1 MGAFSCLSIL
11 PVRLTPA
18 IRDFPSGERPRERLQ
33 SYGAGHL
40 SNSELLA
47 ILLRTGLEG
56 ENVLVMASRLLSE
69 FGGLSGLSRITF
81 DEMCDLRGISTA
93 KACQILA
100 GIELGK
106 RVAALTSDDRVD
118 ITSPADLA
126 KLFMAEMSSL
136 DREHFRVATLST
148 RNQVLGIEDLY
159 SGSVNAALIRPAEV
173 FATAIRRNAP
183 QIAIVHN
190 HPSGDPTPS
199 AEDVAITKTL
209 VEAGKLLD
217 IEVVDHLVIGQG
229 KFVSMREKKLGW
241 DYWAVLVGV
250 GAGVGVGGRSH
261 TEARASDSYSPK
273 NASTR

>member
-1 MGAFSCLSIL
+1 MTITSPVFTTTSDTAISDL
-11 PVRLTPA
+11 PEENSLRMTHPA
-18 IRDFPSGERPRERLQ
+18 IRDFPSGERPRERLA

-56 ENVLVMASRLLSE
+56 ENVLVMASRLLAE

-81 DEMCDLRGISTA
+81 DEMCDSRGISNA

-100 GIELGK
+100 GIELGR
-106 RVAALTSDDRVD
+106 RVASLTPEDRVT
-118 ITSPADLA
+118 ITSPSDFAT
-126 KLFMAEMSSL
+126 LFMAEMSSL
-136 DREHFRVATLST
+136 DREHLRVATLST
-148 RNQVLGIEDLY
+148 RNQVIGIEDLY

-173 FATAIRRNAP
+173 FATAVRRNAP

-209 VEAGKLLD
+209 VAAGKLLD
-217 IEVVDHLVIGQG
+217 IEVVDHIVIGQG
-229 KFVSMREKKLGW
+229 KYVSMREKKLGF
-241 DYWAVLVGV
+241 D
-250 GAGVGVGGRSH
+250 
-261 TEARASDSYSPK
+261 
-273 NASTR
+273 

>member
-1 MGAFSCLSIL
+1 MT
-11 PVRLTPA
+11 LTSSFPKPSSVANGYSSDENSVAIKHPA
-18 IRDFPSGERPRERLQ
+18 IRDFPSGERPRERLA

-56 ENVLVMASRLLSE
+56 ENVLVMASRLLAE
-69 FGGLSGLSRITF
+69 FGGLSGLSRIKF

-100 GIELGK
+100 GIELGR
-106 RVAALTSDDRVD
+106 RVASLTPEDRVT
-118 ITSPADLA
+118 ITSPSDLA
-126 KLFMAEMSSL
+126 TLFLAEMSSL
-136 DREHFRVATLST
+136 DREHLRVATLST

-173 FATAIRRNAP
+173 FATAVRRNAP

-199 AEDVAITKTL
+199 SEDVAITKTL
-209 VEAGKLLD
+209 VDAGKLLD
-217 IEVVDHLVIGQG
+217 IEVVDHIVIGQG
-229 KFVSMREKKLGW
+229 KYVSMRVKKLGF
-241 DYWAVLVGV
+241 
-250 GAGVGVGGRSH
+250 
-261 TEARASDSYSPK
+261 T
-273 NASTR
+273 

>member
-1 MGAFSCLSIL
+1 MT
-11 PVRLTPA
+11 LTTENRPESAAATPDPNVSPLVHPA
-18 IRDFPSGERPRERLQ
+18 IRDFPSGERPRERLA

-56 ENVLVMASRLLSE
+56 ENVLAMASRLLAE

-81 DEMCDLRGISTA
+81 DEMCDSRGVSSA

-100 GIELGK
+100 GIELGR
-106 RVAALTSDDRVD
+106 RVASLTPEDRVT
-118 ITSPADLA
+118 ITSPADIA
-126 KLFMAEMSSL
+126 TLFMAEMSSL
-136 DREHFRVATLST
+136 DREHLRVATLST

-173 FATAIRRNAP
+173 FATAVRRNAP

-199 AEDVAITKTL
+199 NEDVAITKTL
-209 VEAGKLLD
+209 VEAGKLLEID
-217 IEVVDHLVIGQG
+217 VIDHLVIGQG
-229 KFVSMREKKLGW
+229 KYISLREKRLGF
-241 DYWAVLVGV
+241 D
-250 GAGVGVGGRSH
+250 
-261 TEARASDSYSPK
+261 
-273 NASTR
+273 